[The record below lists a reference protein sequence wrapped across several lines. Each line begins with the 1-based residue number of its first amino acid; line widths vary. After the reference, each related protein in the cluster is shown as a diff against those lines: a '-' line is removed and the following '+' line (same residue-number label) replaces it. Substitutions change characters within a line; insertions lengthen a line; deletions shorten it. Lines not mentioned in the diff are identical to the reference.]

1 MFLEIRPNALKHQCW
16 SDFRISQ
23 RFGDVVAGLQPLCW
37 EYQWITRGYSA
48 LSESYNSELLSRVRW
63 GCPQVRFNL
72 DPGPSIL
79 VVQLPKPQVEKQ
91 FEDRPAVA
99 SCVHLKGL
107 RLQCILRH
115 PQCLH
120 AWGPR
125 ENLFGWISI
134 IFTHFYFF
142 TMFDFRC
149 STGCPTQFDLNFH
162 VIPWISMNSLRDLHH
177 FTSTKHHFSPN
188 PPQPIQ
194 DCGRSVGHVSELRK
208 VQLSQAM
215 RRARE
220 QLSERLEISKMTAS
234 QLETWRS
241 TTGWRTGC
249 GWG

>member
-1 MFLEIRPNALKHQCW
+1 MLIWF
-16 SDFRISQ
+16 SDIPKIWWRCRWATTLLGISVDKQ
-23 RFGDVVAGLQPLCW
+23 
-37 EYQWITRGYSA
+37 GYSA
-48 LSESYNSELLSRVRW
+48 LSESYSSELLSRARW

-72 DPGPSIL
+72 DPGPSSSASKATGGETIWGQACCGFMRPFPASGSNVSWDIL
-79 VVQLPKPQVEKQ
+79 SAYMLGVPG
-91 FEDRPAVA
+91 RT
-99 SCVHLKGL
+99 
-107 RLQCILRH
+107 
-115 PQCLH
+115 CLD
-120 AWGPR
+120 GFQSF
-125 ENLFGWISI
+125 LY
-134 IFTHFYFF
+134 THCYFF

-220 QLSERLEISKMTAS
+220 QLSERLEMSKMTAS
-234 QLETWRS
+234 QLETWRWLRD
-241 TTGWRTGC
+241 GELDGYGC